1 MYSPELFMNRCI
13 ELGKQ
18 ALGLAAPNPLVGA
31 LVVHNDYIIGEGYH
45 RNFGNHHA
53 EVIAINSV
61 KDKSLLRESTLY
73 VNLEPCSHKG
83 KTPPCA
89 ELIVN
94 CRIPKVIIGTPDPNP
109 LVSGKGIQILKKNG
123 VDVRVGINET
133 DCIELNR
140 RFFTFWVLNRPF
152 IILKWAQTSD
162 GFIDLVR
169 EPGQTAAPNWI
180 SNEFSRML
188 VHKWRSEEQ
197 AIMTGTNTVK
207 LDNPLL
213 TTREWKGKDPI
224 RVILDRNLNLPRNLR
239 VFDDRGKVLIVNE
252 KQSGDQNHLEYIK
265 LKFDSNLPG
274 KIMSEL
280 FRRSIQSVIIE
291 GGKKLFESFTR
302 DNLWDEARVFTG
314 NKLFHE
320 GVKAPALNQ
329 EVYKCTRLENDRLFI
344 YKNLN
349 NNGLLIKS
357 TLHDLKQD

>member
-18 ALGLAAPNPLVGA
+18 ALGSVAPNPLVGA
-31 LVVHNDYIIGEGYH
+31 LVVHNDCIIGEGYH

-61 KDKSLLRESTLY
+61 KDRSLLPESTLY

-89 ELIVN
+89 EMIVN
-94 CRIPKVIIGTPDPNP
+94 SGIPKVVMGTPDPNSM
-109 LVSGKGIQILKKNG
+109 VSGKGIQFLKKNG
-123 VDVRVGINET
+123 VDVRVWVNET
-133 DCIELNR
+133 GCIELNK

-162 GFIDLVR
+162 GFIDLIR
-169 EPGQTAAPNWI
+169 EPGQSAAPNWI
-180 SNEFSRML
+180 SNEFSRLL

-207 LDNPLL
+207 LDNPML
-213 TTREWKGKDPI
+213 TTREWTGKDPI
-224 RVILDRNLNLPRNLR
+224 RIILDANLNLPHDLH
-239 VFDDRGKVLIVNE
+239 VFNDRGKVLIVNE
-252 KQSGDQNHLEYIK
+252 KQSGEHNNLEYIK
-265 LKFDSNLPG
+265 LTFDSKLPG
-274 KIMSEL
+274 NIMSEL
-280 FRRSIQSVIIE
+280 FKRNIQSVIIE
-291 GGKKLFESFTR
+291 GGKKLIESCIR

-314 NKLFHE
+314 NKMFHE
-320 GVKAPALNQ
+320 GVKAPALKQ
-329 EVYKCTRLENDRLFI
+329 EVHLCTSIENDRLSV

-349 NNGLLIKS
+349 NNGHLIKCA
-357 TLHDLKQD
+357 LHDLNKE